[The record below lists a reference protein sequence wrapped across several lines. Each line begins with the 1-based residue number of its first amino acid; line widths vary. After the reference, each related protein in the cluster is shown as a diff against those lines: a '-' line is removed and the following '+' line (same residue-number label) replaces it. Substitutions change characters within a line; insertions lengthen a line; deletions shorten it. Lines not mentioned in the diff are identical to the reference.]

1 MQDIRVGGK
10 YKILKKIGSGS
21 FGEIF
26 EGVNLENNGSIAI
39 KLEKINTRYPQ
50 LIYESKLI
58 KLLQGASGIPAVHWS
73 GSEGAYHIM
82 VLDLLGP
89 SLEGLFNT
97 CHRKF
102 SIKTT
107 LYLADQMISR
117 IEYVHNKSFLH
128 RDIKPDNFLIGTGIR
143 SNLLYI
149 IDFGLAKKY
158 RDLKTGKHIPFREGK
173 SLTGTAR
180 YASISTHAG
189 FEQGR
194 RDDLECIGYVLMY
207 FLRGSLPWQ
216 GIDTRNRDEKYK
228 RIFDIK
234 SGTSLEE
241 LCKGFPE
248 EFSIYLNYCKS
259 LKFEDQPD
267 YTYIK
272 RIFKTLQVRL
282 NYETDNLFDWVIIN
296 NSNKSKS
303 RGASMEEKK
312 SSGPRVSTNEAPT
325 SKVNAC
331 SELQKDDNKG
341 KRTCVVF

>member
-26 EGVNLENNGSIAI
+26 EGVNLENNESIAI
-39 KLEKINTRYPQ
+39 KLEKVNTRHPQ

-58 KLLQGASGIPAVHWS
+58 KLLQGGAGIPAVHWS

-89 SLEGLFNT
+89 SLEDLFNT
-97 CHRKF
+97 CSRKF

-107 LYLADQMISR
+107 LFLADQMISR
-117 IEYVHNKSFLH
+117 IEYIHNKSFLH
-128 RDIKPDNFLIGTGIR
+128 RDIKPDNFLIGTGKR
-143 SNLLYI
+143 SNLLYA

-158 RDLKTGKHIPFREGK
+158 RDIKTGNHIPIREGK

-180 YASISTHAG
+180 YASINTHAG
-189 FEQGR
+189 IEQSR
-194 RDDLECIGYVLMY
+194 RDDLEGIGYVLMY
-207 FLRGSLPWQ
+207 FLRGALPWQ
-216 GIDTRNRDEKYK
+216 GVDTRNREEKYK
-228 RIFDIK
+228 RIYEIK
-234 SGTSLEE
+234 AGTSLED
-241 LCKGFPE
+241 LCQGFPE

-272 RIFKTLQVRL
+272 RLFKDLQVRL
-282 NYETDNLFDWVIIN
+282 NYESDNLFDWVLVN

-303 RGASMEEKK
+303 NRASREEKK
-312 SSGPRVSTNEAPT
+312 SSGPKVNTNEAPV
-325 SKVNAC
+325 SKVNAS
-331 SELQKDDNKG
+331 SEPQKEEKKG
-341 KRTCVVF
+341 KRSCVVF